1 VGLGLGHI
9 QQIDLDGAT
18 FRHVAT
24 STVSSDPSIDILVL
38 VGPNVVRLVGRRIG
52 VHGGCIVSALGI
64 LVPARGSRAT
74 SARDVQPRRWIH
86 THTIRAPSVPICVL
100 MNVVASV
107 YVHGRAIRV
116 VVRVEIQLRVV
127 GDCSIVRTIS
137 TISGT
142 CGAGRDFMDVD
153 GVYRRGKFGDHIGLL
168 PVCVGTASIPCW
180 DDAYSLQLKRVD
192 LTSLYVNTDAIRF
205 AEVYAR
211 FGVPP
216 FLATIHSG

>member
-1 VGLGLGHI
+1 
-9 QQIDLDGAT
+9 
-18 FRHVAT
+18 
-24 STVSSDPSIDILVL
+24 
-38 VGPNVVRLVGRRIG
+38 
-52 VHGGCIVSALGI
+52 
-64 LVPARGSRAT
+64 
-74 SARDVQPRRWIH
+74 
-86 THTIRAPSVPICVL
+86 
-100 MNVVASV
+100 MNVVAGV
-107 YVHGRAIRV
+107 YVHGRATRV
-116 VVRVEIQLRVV
+116 IVRVEIELRVV

-168 PVCVGTASIPCW
+168 PVCVGTASVPCW

-192 LTSLYVNTDAIRF
+192 LISLYVNTDAIRF

-216 FLATIHSG
+216 FLATGLFYTIVTHAAAGVCLIGAVVIAVAIFWIEATLEKMTRAWRILRVERRLARD